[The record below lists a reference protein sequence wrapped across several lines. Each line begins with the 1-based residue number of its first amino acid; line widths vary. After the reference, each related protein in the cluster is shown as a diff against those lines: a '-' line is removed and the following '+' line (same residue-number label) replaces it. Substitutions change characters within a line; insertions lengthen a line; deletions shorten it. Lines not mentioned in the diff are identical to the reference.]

1 MHTTRAL
8 GRLLA
13 LLSLTAAVT
22 AAPAPA
28 ASSPATPAA
37 ASTPTFTE
45 VAPAATPTVA
55 YASDNANTPLWG
67 PGSAGVVPEPIRGQ
81 AGALLL
87 SSHNTPVE
95 LENPDLLAPPST
107 DAGTVCVRASSYV
120 MGVMS

>member
-13 LLSLTAAVT
+13 LLSLTAVAT
-22 AAPAPA
+22 AAPA

-37 ASTPTFTE
+37 ASTPAFTE

-87 SSHNTPVE
+87 SAHNTPTE

-107 DAGTVCVRASSYV
+107 DAGTVCVRGFPYV